1 MPHPKLAA
9 DPQTGQE
16 ILFNEKSIEGLVKMN
31 FTDEKTKISAE
42 GLKLFREVVRVHSLE
57 LLNRCAEQAKKEG
70 ATNVTQEHLE
80 KILPQFLLDFA

>member
-31 FTDEKTKISAE
+31 FTDENTKISAE